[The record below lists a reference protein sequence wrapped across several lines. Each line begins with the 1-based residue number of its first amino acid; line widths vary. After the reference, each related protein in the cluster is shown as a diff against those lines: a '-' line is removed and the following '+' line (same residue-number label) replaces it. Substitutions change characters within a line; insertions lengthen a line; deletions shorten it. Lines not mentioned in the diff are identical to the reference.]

1 VDADAIEQGLRAFT
15 GLPHRLKLVD
25 EINGVRYYDDSIATT
40 PGSAIAALKG
50 FDQPK
55 IIILGGSSKGAEY
68 AELASTAAQSN
79 VKLAITIGQEADKLA
94 AALQAEGVS
103 SVNLGMNTTMTEI
116 VRLAQQYAA
125 QGEVVIL
132 SPACASFGM
141 FKNYSDRGEQFIA
154 AVKAL

>member
-1 VDADAIEQGLRAFT
+1 
-15 GLPHRLKLVD
+15 
-25 EINGVRYYDDSIATT
+25 
-40 PGSAIAALKG
+40 
-50 FDQPK
+50 
-55 IIILGGSSKGAEY
+55 
-68 AELASTAAQSN
+68 